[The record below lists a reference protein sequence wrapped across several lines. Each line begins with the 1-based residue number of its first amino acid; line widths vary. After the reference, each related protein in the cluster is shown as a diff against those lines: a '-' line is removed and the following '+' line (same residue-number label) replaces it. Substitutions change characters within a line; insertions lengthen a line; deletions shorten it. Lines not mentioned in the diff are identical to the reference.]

1 MEAATVEAI
10 LTAVA
15 QIITI
20 AAPIVVKGV
29 ENAAPF
35 AQMIYGLVTGTNLTN
50 DDIDAVLAK
59 ANALSAQ
66 IQDPNFIAPKQDD
79 DV

>member
-1 MEAATVEAI
+1 MDLATVETIVAAI
-10 LTAVA
+10 A

-20 AAPIVVKGV
+20 AAPIVTKGV

-50 DDIDAVLAK
+50 TDIDAVLAK

-66 IQDPNFIAPKQDD
+66 IQAPDFIEPAQPD

>member
-1 MEAATVEAI
+1 MDLATVETIVSAI
-10 LTAVA
+10 A

-20 AAPIVVKGV
+20 AAPIIKTGISD
-29 ENAAPF
+29 ATPF
-35 AQMIYGLVTGTNLTN
+35 AEMIYGLVTGKNLTN
-50 DDIDAVLAK
+50 ADIDTVLAK